1 VAVKTL
7 EDIRLALFEVTADK
21 AKTQLIVSSFDAMVM
36 YLRDEGFHI
45 THPDAIDP
53 AIGDDLDWFRSEL
66 TACRARIRELEARLA
81 DDVRQ

>member
-1 VAVKTL
+1 
-7 EDIRLALFEVTADK
+7 
-21 AKTQLIVSSFDAMVM
+21 M